1 MAKKFY
7 KKNAKRGLKPTIFP
21 MKNRKNSKGLSTIV
35 ITLIIILVS
44 IVAVGIVWAF
54 VNNMIKNQIRDSESC
69 YGNYDKIKI
78 NGMYTCFE
86 RISAANYNLRF
97 SLSMG
102 DISVDKVI
110 VSVSSAG
117 NVNSYQITNTAQN
130 IINLVMYSGTNPANV
145 ILPAKN
151 AGLTYNATG
160 FSAKID
166 SIEIAPYI
174 QGTLC
179 GVSDSVSEIEDCKLI
194 F

>member
-7 KKNAKRGLKPTIFP
+7 KKNAKR
-21 MKNRKNSKGLSTIV
+21 GLSTIV

-44 IVAVGIVWAF
+44 IVAIGIVWAF
-54 VNNMIKNQIRDSESC
+54 VNNMIKSQIHSSESC

-78 NGMYTCFE
+78 NRMYTCFE
-86 RISAANYNLRF
+86 RISATNYNLRF

-102 DISVDKVI
+102 DVSVDKVI

-117 NVNSYQITNTAQN
+117 NVNSYEITNTPKN
-130 IINLVMYSGTNPANV
+130 IINLVMYSGTNPSNV

-166 SIEIAPYI
+166 SIEISPYI